1 MIDKAVVYASSLG
14 KTRKTATYIA
24 KSLKAEAFDL
34 KKQTVID
41 LSEYKQIIF
50 GTGIHAGRPYGPLV
64 KFLEENKKQLAG
76 KKVSLFICCKL
87 SDENGKKQA
96 EKISSQLDIPDVY
109 FFPGGGEKNDE
120 GFVKVVDEFIVR
132 MSKR

>member
-14 KTRKTATYIA
+14 KTRKTAIYIA

-64 KFLEENKKQLAG
+64 KFLEENKKQLVG
-76 KKVSLFICCKL
+76 KKVSLFICCRL
-87 SDENGKKQA
+87 GDENGKTQA
-96 EKISSQLDIPDVY
+96 EKVSAKLDIPDVY
-109 FFPGGGEKNDE
+109 FFSGSSEKNDE
-120 GFVKVVDEFIVR
+120 GFVKAIDEFVVR